1 MNLNHRLTVL
11 DAIFA
16 QRDQVFDCISIMN
29 YIRENEVNNRTIPHQ
44 EIAMYLDTLLAK
56 GWVKYAD
63 RSCEFTKYQTVT
75 P

>member
-1 MNLNHRLTVL
+1 MNINHRLTVL

-16 QRDQVFDCISIMN
+16 QRDQVFDCLSIMN
-29 YIRENEVNNRTIPHQ
+29 YIRENEVNNLTIPHQ
-44 EIAMYLDTLLAK
+44 EIAMYLDTLRAK
-56 GWVKYAD
+56 GWIKYAD